1 MIITGISQP
10 DLTQIRTR
18 FRDAG
23 MAESVSIE
31 KNGRQL
37 DMGQWHDRFCSASS
51 WDEAAPGPGKFA
63 EQLAGELFFAN
74 METPLWGWADA
85 RSSFLLDFWAE
96 FDPRMVFVL
105 TCCPLDHYLARLM
118 ETRDAASLDL
128 DALVDDW
135 QQCHAHLLRFYHTHP
150 DRCLLVEIHDCAMQ
164 FNALIQACRDKWDLP
179 LTDIPEPGPAPYPF
193 PAPLARHIA
202 AGFTGR
208 LKEAESL
215 WNEIQATVS
224 TLAPDT
230 SDTPPP
236 DDVSFSQVAQS
247 FQTLKDRSEEFRRI
261 SGLEEQLEDKSGKV
275 DTLEEQ
281 IAALEKE
288 LAQKDTRY
296 KDLAQKNKEISEEND
311 LILLQLHQVQEELES
326 IFLKKQETERQFA
339 ALQKELEQKDTRFK
353 ELEQK
358 NQALNKEKE
367 QTSMQLQSLRDEHK
381 KTMQESEQRLYQLHE
396 AQEKLGHYLIKYQE
410 QTKQLEKAEA
420 RWERLLKRT
429 PDYCDYGD
437 VRIIQGEDGTGLICE
452 VRDLEVG
459 AQTYPELEFE
469 TFVVGGV
476 AGFRFKHPDH
486 ITQGDLIPVA
496 QTSEDAK
503 KQSQLLKGLSTSEW
517 GLLHATAQFL
527 KTCLKTET
535 FDEDTLP
542 ASLIQTT
549 LNGLDRFSE
558 VIARFPQ
565 TLRFDEIHIDEKTL
579 SKDCEHLEICLE
591 NLSCGD
597 LDAPEFVF
605 RLSCAGLESSEF
617 GSNPRLE
624 FPEETGIILKNW
636 FDSSNNPD
644 DPRLELRF
652 ALPEAMDME
661 VWNQLSREDA
671 EFVRMLISHL
681 PALVEENDP
690 SSGLEA
696 SKWVAVARNVA
707 QIFKRRTQTQEVRV
721 A

>member
-1 MIITGISQP
+1 
-10 DLTQIRTR
+10 
-18 FRDAG
+18 
-23 MAESVSIE
+23 
-31 KNGRQL
+31 
-37 DMGQWHDRFCSASS
+37 
-51 WDEAAPGPGKFA
+51 
-63 EQLAGELFFAN
+63 
-74 METPLWGWADA
+74 
-85 RSSFLLDFWAE
+85 
-96 FDPRMVFVL
+96 
-105 TCCPLDHYLARLM
+105 
-118 ETRDAASLDL
+118 
-128 DALVDDW
+128 
-135 QQCHAHLLRFYHTHP
+135 
-150 DRCLLVEIHDCAMQ
+150 
-164 FNALIQACRDKWDLP
+164 
-179 LTDIPEPGPAPYPF
+179 
-193 PAPLARHIA
+193 
-202 AGFTGR
+202 
-208 LKEAESL
+208 
-215 WNEIQATVS
+215 
-224 TLAPDT
+224 
-230 SDTPPP
+230 
-236 DDVSFSQVAQS
+236 
-247 FQTLKDRSEEFRRI
+247 
-261 SGLEEQLEDKSGKV
+261 
-275 DTLEEQ
+275 
-281 IAALEKE
+281 
-288 LAQKDTRY
+288 
-296 KDLAQKNKEISEEND
+296 
-311 LILLQLHQVQEELES
+311 
-326 IFLKKQETERQFA
+326 
-339 ALQKELEQKDTRFK
+339 
-353 ELEQK
+353 
-358 NQALNKEKE
+358 
-367 QTSMQLQSLRDEHK
+367 
-381 KTMQESEQRLYQLHE
+381 MQESEQRLYQLHE